1 MNLILMN
8 LIYML
13 IRIYIILG
21 LTGAFALILLK
32 NNESRRK
39 KCIGIFKIVFI
50 MITFFILLIVFV
62 MIIFGLII
70 SYISI

>member
-8 LIYML
+8 LINML

-39 KCIGIFKIVFI
+39 KCIGILKIVFI

-70 SYISI
+70 SYISK